1 MNNIEDTPENRL
13 FFSPIVNF
21 TNNRSA
27 LCEKT
32 LLDIYLKI
40 KLNSFDINRNH
51 EQWLNA
57 KNELGRCLFKNE
69 EELKENS
76 FYKNWFGASVL
87 TNLFLG
93 SLAFIFYKKK

>member
-1 MNNIEDTPENRL
+1 M
-13 FFSPIVNF
+13 
-21 TNNRSA
+21 
-27 LCEKT
+27 CEKT

-40 KLNSFDINRNH
+40 KLNNFDINRNH

-57 KNELGRCLFKNE
+57 KNELGKYLFCKE